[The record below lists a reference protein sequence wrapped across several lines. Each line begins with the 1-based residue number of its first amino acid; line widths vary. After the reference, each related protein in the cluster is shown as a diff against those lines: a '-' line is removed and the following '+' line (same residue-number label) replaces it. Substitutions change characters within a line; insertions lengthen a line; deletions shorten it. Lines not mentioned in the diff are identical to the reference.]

1 MSSWWPE
8 CCTDNVWKF
17 INFSFTRL
25 SQLIHLT
32 VYSEEQGKL
41 LAIHWSR
48 RFIQLNIICF
58 LTVNCVYSELWWW
71 SHNPMMAKV
80 FSHPPDSLWIVCT
93 VNYDHGHISCDG
105 KTIFPTHL
113 FPHHKN
119 LNVSSRKLSGYKKC
133 VYNYYYAFFLKVQ
146 TMKKLMFWNFSIKR
160 LSRRTF
166 KWIMICCISI
176 CRFSLS

>member
-1 MSSWWPE
+1 MSSWWSE
-8 CCTDNVWKF
+8 CCRDNVWKF

-58 LTVNCVYSELWWW
+58 LTLQIVCTVNYDDGHIILWWQKCFPT
-71 SHNPMMAKV
+71 HLT
-80 FSHPPDSLWIVCT
+80 LWIVCT

-105 KTIFPTHL
+105 KTVFPTHL

-119 LNVSSRKLSGYKKC
+119 LNVSSKKLSGYKIC
-133 VYNYYYAFFLKVQ
+133 VYNHYYAFFLKVQ